1 MYIFFFS
8 SRRRHTRWPRDWSS
22 DVCSSDLFK
31 IIPHHDFSFCSVK
44 IFMYLCELKP
54 FFLSY
59 LQALPPYPNPLPS
72 LQITFT
78 IVTVKGAFQVNTNY
92 NLPENIIDLLNTNQR
107 KNNDTFTELIR
118 PGGYVPPHIH
128 LLIDAISALSMGKN
142 VLLKGPTGAGKTKFA
157 ETLSY
162 LFNQPMFSINGSVD
176 LDAESLMGFKTL
188 AYEGEKQ
195 VIEFIPGPVTD
206 AMNHGTFLYI
216 DEVNMA
222 KPETLPLING
232 VLDYRRTV
240 TNPFTNEIV
249 TAKEGFNVIAAINEG
264 YIGTVPLNEAL
275 KNRFIVIDVPYIEGE
290 QLRQL
295 IQTNTSL
302 TDEATID
309 LFVTLSTDLISAVSQ
324 GKLAEDAASIRAL
337 LDACDLSV
345 VIPPERAILRS
356 IVDKLEEEREREFV
370 KNIAA
375 TLF

>member
-1 MYIFFFS
+1 MVYYK
-8 SRRRHTRWPRDWSS
+8 D
-22 DVCSSDLFK
+22 K
-31 IIPHHDFSFCSVK
+31 
-44 IFMYLCELKP
+44 
-54 FFLSY
+54 
-59 LQALPPYPNPLPS
+59 
-72 LQITFT
+72 
-78 IVTVKGAFQVNTNY
+78 
-92 NLPENIIDLLNTNQR
+92 LPEDVLYMLQSPKQKHSILQT
-107 KNNDTFTELIR
+107 LIR
-118 PGGYVPPHIH
+118 DGGYVPPSID
-128 LLIDAISALSMGKN
+128 LMIDAIYTLAMGKN
-142 VLLKGPTGAGKTKFA
+142 LLLKGPTGAGKTKFA
-157 ETLSY
+157 ETLSHIFQQSMY
-162 LFNQPMFSINGSVD
+162 SINCSVD

-188 AYEGEKQ
+188 AYENDRQ
-195 VIEFIPGPVTD
+195 IIDFVPGPVTN
-206 AMNHGTFLYI
+206 AMENGTFLYI
-216 DEVNMA
+216 DEINMA

-232 VLDYRRTV
+232 VLDYRRKV
-240 TNPFTNEIV
+240 TNPLTNEVIQ
-249 TAKEGFNVIAAINEG
+249 AKEGFNVIAAINEG

-275 KNRFIVIDVPYIEGE
+275 KNRSIVIDVPSIAGE

-302 TDEATID
+302 TDEPTID